1 MELNKEIMTK
11 QNSIEEDE
19 IDLMDLIKVIW
30 KNKKIIIGTTL
41 IITILAIV
49 FSLNQK
55 SIYKS
60 ELTFTE
66 QNSSSSGGLASLAS
80 SIPFASLAGMSSGND
95 GLNLLVIMESRGF
108 RKGIVKKLNLFDYY
122 IEKNEIDLSELEEEN
137 KPDEYDIVVWLKNLV
152 TIAKDEKTGVY
163 TVDIEMDDP
172 EMATKIANI
181 YFYEMEEYLKEK
193 NMTASK
199 KNKKFIGEQLRVVE
213 KKLKEQEENLK
224 AIEEKYNTV
233 SILDEAKAVTEI
245 LASLKKNILEL
256 NAKLKVASEFAGMQN
271 IEVKKLQKEIEVY
284 KEQIKAL
291 EEGGENVPVNLI
303 ALKNIPNIK
312 IKMTRLQREVE
323 ATVSVY
329 KMLLQQY
336 ETAKIDEVKESNS
349 INILDEAIVPEIPIK
364 PNKKLNVIIGFVL
377 GGFLGIFIA
386 FFKEFVKGIDWS
398 VINE

>member
-1 MELNKEIMTK
+1 MEENKELLIK
-11 QNSIEEDE
+11 QNYIEEDE

-30 KNKKIIIGTTL
+30 KNKKIIIGITIIITTL
-41 IITILAIV
+41 AVI
-49 FSLNQK
+49 FSLTQK

-66 QNSSSSGGLASLAS
+66 QSSGSSGGLASLAS
-80 SIPFASLAGMSSGND
+80 SIPFASLAGMSGGSD
-95 GLNLLVIMESRGF
+95 SLNLLVIMESRGF

-122 IEKNEIDLSELEEEN
+122 IEKNEIDLSELEDKN
-137 KPDEYDIVVWLKNLV
+137 KPNEYDIVNWLKDLV

-163 TVDIEMDDP
+163 TINVEMDDP

-181 YFYEMEEYLKEK
+181 YFNEMENYLQEK
-193 NMTASK
+193 NITTSK
-199 KNKKFIGEQLRVVE
+199 KNKKFIGEQLKIVE

-224 AIEEKYNTV
+224 KIEEKYNTV

-256 NAKLKVASEFAGMQN
+256 NAKLKVASEFAGSQN

-284 KEQIKAL
+284 KDQIKAL
-291 EEGGENVPVNLI
+291 EEGGKNVPVNLI

-323 ATVSVY
+323 ATVSIY

-336 ETAKIDEVKESNS
+336 ETAKIDEVKDSNA

-386 FFKEFVKGIDWS
+386 FFKEFIKGIDWS